1 MLNRN
6 SAITEKYNIGKY
18 PFEDKIEIIFSENR
32 NLTIQQIAAWPE
44 EMSNIET
51 FFSDQLGVQKNI
63 DFNKGEILKDN
74 SLWRMEPSKWWLL
87 GDTLNLPENLGTS
100 INSANDEKCVFI
112 HPDGNVL
119 FFTSNGRENSIGSY
133 DIYYCT
139 GGHGKWSEPINIG
152 YPINTFLEEKT
163 ISISKDGKTAYVGA
177 YYDIESKGDADL
189 FKIDISGLGIFEE

>member
-18 PFEDKIEIIFSENR
+18 PFEDNIEIIFSENR
-32 NLTIQQIAAWPE
+32 NLIIQQIAAWPE

-87 GDTLNLPENLGTS
+87 GSTIEVPKNLGTS
-100 INSANDEKCVFI
+100 LELSHA
-112 HPDGNVL
+112 
-119 FFTSNGRENSIGSY
+119 FTSVTIDGEKSDVLLNRHLPLDLGLDNFPLNTSASSAIHHVSVKLFRINKNEFRLFIPRGFALSIWEILLDSASQFGYEIKGS
-133 DIYYCT
+133 
-139 GGHGKWSEPINIG
+139 
-152 YPINTFLEEKT
+152 
-163 ISISKDGKTAYVGA
+163 
-177 YYDIESKGDADL
+177 
-189 FKIDISGLGIFEE
+189 